1 MIVFYHPISQ
11 ILCGSSLPKWIN
23 RLATVGAKLPFIER
37 SIPRMWLTPR
47 PIEELDGSQ
56 GEPVP
61 DCSSISCPVLTTG
74 TLRPRRRPRLERKGS
89 SSYHTDRR
97 DSSDVTSRLRNGH
110 IPSQHIGK
118 QSRNASSL
126 KNLTLSEDNSDS
138 LSGGSRPLSV
148 SPLHSGNDDSN
159 STKQRGTFRCLDR
172 THPSGIDTTS
182 HGNSSADEENGIRQR
197 KDDFVSRFSLPL
209 SSLLASRRPSS
220 AYLSPVSRFTGRLSV
235 CSKISEHGTL
245 QLFAEPSEQYAN
257 VKGFTHRSTIPTL
270 ENATCVQPDLK
281 TPTSSGFTPKQ
292 SHCASTPSEQSMCS
306 SSCAGAFASG
316 LLNRL
321 QNLCG
326 TSQTNDSIGQ
336 NPVYES

>member
-1 MIVFYHPISQ
+1 
-11 ILCGSSLPKWIN
+11 
-23 RLATVGAKLPFIER
+23 
-37 SIPRMWLTPR
+37 
-47 PIEELDGSQ
+47 ELDGSQ

-74 TLRPRRRPRLERKGS
+74 TLRLRRRPRLERKGS
-89 SSYHTDRR
+89 SSCHTERR

-110 IPSQHIGK
+110 IPSQHIDT

-126 KNLTLSEDNSDS
+126 KNLTLSEDNSDY
-138 LSGGSRPLSV
+138 LSGASRPLSLRL
-148 SPLHSGNDDSN
+148 LHSENDYRN
-159 STKQRGTFRCLDR
+159 SAKQRLDR
-172 THPSGIDTTS
+172 TYPSGIDTTS
-182 HGNSSADEENGIRQR
+182 HGNSSADEDNGNGQR
-197 KDDFVSRFSLPL
+197 KDSFASRFSLPL
-209 SSLLASRRPSS
+209 SNLLASRRPSS
-220 AYLSPVSRFTGRLSV
+220 VYLSPVSRFTGRLSV
-235 CSKISEHGTL
+235 CSTISEHGTL
-245 QLFAEPSEQYAN
+245 QLFAESSEQYAN
-257 VKGFTHRSTIPTL
+257 VKGFAHRSTVPTL
-270 ENATCVQPDLK
+270 ENAACVQPDLK

-326 TSQTNDSIGQ
+326 TSQTNDSVSQ